1 MGSQAGLEFKKA
13 VENRRIIRFAK
24 AKALVDK
31 ELQAAQDDLSEAE
44 DRNKNQKYKYA
55 TIMAYYSMFHAA
67 RALIYSK
74 GYREKSHYYLFI
86 ALKYLFTESG
96 LLKEELVEDFYSAMM
111 LREGADY
118 HGEFS
123 PEGAHSSIE
132 SASRFLQQTKTIFKN
147 TRPKP
152 KTT

>member
-13 VENRRIIRFAK
+13 IEKKRIVRFTK

-74 GYREKSHYYLFI
+74 GYREKSHYYL
-86 ALKYLFTESG
+86 Y
-96 LLKEELVEDFYSAMM
+96 
-111 LREGADY
+111 
-118 HGEFS
+118 
-123 PEGAHSSIE
+123 
-132 SASRFLQQTKTIFKN
+132 QTP
-147 TRPKP
+147 RAG
-152 KTT
+152 